1 MLGSNSA
8 ENAAGFTRDGAAV
21 GNSSGV
27 AVTDIDDEEEEE
39 EEEEDDDDFPSNEVP
54 VFFDGDRLF
63 EPFGGI
69 RGSSLCFESLRLK
82 DNQEIEK

>member
-27 AVTDIDDEEEEE
+27 AVIDIDDDDDEEEEE
-39 EEEEDDDDFPSNEVP
+39 EEEEDEDFPSNEVP

-63 EPFGGI
+63 EPFFKTEN
-69 RGSSLCFESLRLK
+69 R
-82 DNQEIEK
+82 

>member
-27 AVTDIDDEEEEE
+27 AVIDIDDDDEEEEE
-39 EEEEDDDDFPSNEVP
+39 EEDEDFPSNEVP

-63 EPFGGI
+63 EPFFKTEN
-69 RGSSLCFESLRLK
+69 R
-82 DNQEIEK
+82 

>member
-8 ENAAGFTRDGAAV
+8 ENAAGSTRDGAAV

-27 AVTDIDDEEEEE
+27 AVTDIDDDDEEEEEE
-39 EEEEDDDDFPSNEVP
+39 EEEEDDEVL

-63 EPFGGI
+63 EPF
-69 RGSSLCFESLRLK
+69 FK
-82 DNQEIEK
+82 IEYK

>member
-27 AVTDIDDEEEEE
+27 AVIDIDDDDDEEEEE
-39 EEEEDDDDFPSNEVP
+39 EDDEDFPSNEVP

-63 EPFGGI
+63 EPF
-69 RGSSLCFESLRLK
+69 FK
-82 DNQEIEK
+82 IEYK

>member
-8 ENAAGFTRDGAAV
+8 ENAAGSTRDGAAV

-27 AVTDIDDEEEEE
+27 AVTDIDDDDEEE
-39 EEEEDDDDFPSNEVP
+39 EEEEDDEVL

-63 EPFGGI
+63 EPFFKTEN
-69 RGSSLCFESLRLK
+69 R
-82 DNQEIEK
+82 

>member
-8 ENAAGFTRDGAAV
+8 ENAAGSTRDGAAV

-27 AVTDIDDEEEEE
+27 AVTDIDDDDEE
-39 EEEEDDDDFPSNEVP
+39 EEEEDDEVL

-63 EPFGGI
+63 EPF
-69 RGSSLCFESLRLK
+69 FK
-82 DNQEIEK
+82 IEYK